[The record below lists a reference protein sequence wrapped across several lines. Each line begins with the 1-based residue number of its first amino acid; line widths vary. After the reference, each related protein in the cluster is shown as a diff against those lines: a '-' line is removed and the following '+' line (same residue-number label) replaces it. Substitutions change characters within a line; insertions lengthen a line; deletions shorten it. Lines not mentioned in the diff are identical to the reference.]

1 MSLLP
6 LFGILLSVT
15 TLAFVAGYKLA
26 FRAAQRDL
34 SSKVAA
40 AAKAASELALDGSAE
55 LLREVTEQLQRTLAE
70 RNDFERRAEENRKT
84 IETVLKERD
93 GWIELYDKQ
102 SIGHGNAQAIM
113 MDAIGYLE
121 AQLSAAGVTVEL
133 PGIVRQ
139 TQDQYLMAHVLPA
152 VKRSGST
159 VIHRGEPE
167 PNSAP
172 ASGKGASSV

>member
-1 MSLLP
+1 MSLIQI
-6 LFGILLSVT
+6 GILLSVT
-15 TLAFVAGYKLA
+15 IPACLALGSALGPKLA
-26 FRAAQRDL
+26 VLLAKRETARMAALVQDL
-34 SSKVAA
+34 T
-40 AAKAASELALDGSAE
+40 
-55 LLREVTEQLQRTLAE
+55 RQLQRTLAE

-172 ASGKGASSV
+172 AYGKDASSV